1 MKLIMEQWRQYEQQT
16 LLVEGFEQ
24 ALQEGK
30 IRDWLSDNIDKLK
43 SLIKGFNDK
52 IGENIEPFIV
62 AVDKWRSG
70 GRLSEEEKEGF
81 KSALRKA
88 GLLTLLPGGGIVP
101 VAIIYKIIK
110 YLVINQMGGIA

>member
-1 MKLIMEQWRQYEQQT
+1 MEQWRQYEQQV

-24 ALQEGK
+24 ALEEGK
-30 IRDWLSDNIDKLK
+30 VGDWLSDNLGKLK
-43 SLIKGFNDK
+43 SLIKGFNEK

-62 AVDKWRSG
+62 AVDKWKSG
-70 GRLSEEEKEGF
+70 KSLSKEEKEGF

-88 GLLTLLPGGGIVP
+88 GLLTLLPGGGVVP

-110 YLVINQMGGIA
+110 YLVVNQMGGIA